1 MEWTKGFKM
10 VEIKFKDQ
18 IFQGFCKVSKLG
30 EMTLETRKDLPI
42 KPYDHLLVGIEEVI
56 VKKIKVYQNR
66 LEIDCEPIEKSD
78 IVKANQTL
86 KKFKKTEKVKKTII
100 EEMSNGE

>member
-30 EMTLETRKDLPI
+30 EMTLEIRKDLSI
-42 KPYDHLLVGIEEVI
+42 KPYDHLTVGVDDVI
-56 VKKIKVYQNR
+56 VKKIIVYQSR
-66 LEIDCEPIEKSD
+66 LEIDCELIEKSD

-86 KKFKKTEKVKKTII
+86 KKFKKTEEVKKTII
-100 EEMSNGE
+100 EEMTDGK

>member
-30 EMTLETRKDLPI
+30 E
-42 KPYDHLLVGIEEVI
+42 
-56 VKKIKVYQNR
+56 
-66 LEIDCEPIEKSD
+66 
-78 IVKANQTL
+78 
-86 KKFKKTEKVKKTII
+86 
-100 EEMSNGE
+100 NGH

>member
-1 MEWTKGFKM
+1 MEWTQGFKM
-10 VEIKFKDQ
+10 VEIKFNDQ

-42 KPYDHLLVGIEEVI
+42 KPYDHLSVGVDDVI
-56 VKKIKVYQNR
+56 VKRIRVYQSR

-86 KKFKKTEKVKKTII
+86 KKFKKTEKVQKTII
-100 EEMSNGE
+100 EEMTDGE